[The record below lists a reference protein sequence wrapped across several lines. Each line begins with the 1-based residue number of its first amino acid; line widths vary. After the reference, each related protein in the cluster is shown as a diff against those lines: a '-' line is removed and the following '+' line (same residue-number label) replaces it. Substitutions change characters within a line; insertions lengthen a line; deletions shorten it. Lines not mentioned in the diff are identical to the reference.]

1 MLEIGP
7 ERHSLI
13 RPHLRYSDKI
23 ESSQRR
29 MTHSIKASRKGGVV
43 MRKQISALLLIILLS
58 STLNFHDQSDNY
70 SEDAKVI
77 LTPEINRIEI
87 SPDPNSIR
95 DLGRPLIS
103 EGKEGTRDPRAD
115 SSIGIFSDDGLL
127 LSKSVPGQLLEP
139 RKDLMIVVIESQTG
153 LWDARMQIL
162 EVSEV
167 AIRSTIPPSGFI
179 VQGSVNELLKTRE
192 LPFIQSSHSVPIA
205 MIIDDRLWDPE
216 THEYIEMIGWKDDE
230 LFRIDSPGLGL
241 PGSLSDTAE
250 EYMDDLWSPS
260 EGINFGTLDSYLIPE
275 IAHREEVA
283 FLTPVPQFT
292 TWNNLAGSH
301 MELGSVEDYFFTGLN
316 GSDQR
321 VAVADTGIDHDHGD
335 FGTRIVGRVD
345 VANDQSTADTN
356 DGHGTHVACTVLGS
370 GSRSSGTYQGIA
382 PEAELYMQAMEDDD
396 SGALTGPGVYTLLN
410 SAYSTGGARIHTN
423 SWGSYNSGGQYSTQS
438 EDADDRT
445 STWDQYWTYDGM
457 TVLFA
462 AGNERDDGVS
472 PPGTAKNVITVGA
485 HVNRYS
491 SNPSDEMYY
500 WSSRGP
506 TDDGR
511 IKPDIVAAGDYVRSC
526 KAQEASEAP
535 DNLNDQW
542 YVEYSGT
549 SMATPAA
556 AGASAIVREYLMEI
570 AERPEPQGALVKAM
584 LILGAEDMGTRDI
597 PNNDEGWGRLNL
609 VNSLLPDNQV
619 GDVGI
624 FVDDRSRLSSGQE
637 ASYNFDVTRSGEP
650 LKVVL
655 AWSDYPGS
663 AFSSTQL
670 RNDLNLEVTS
680 PEGTVTYLGNDFSN
694 GRSSTGGG
702 ADSKNNVEVVLID
715 SASTGIWN
723 VKVKDYSHGGS
734 RSNQPFAIAVRG
746 VNVNDLTP
754 DPTFVPES
762 FEISTLIPQVGE
774 QTTFSVS
781 IINQGSGS
789 LSDLF
794 VSAHI
799 NNNLLETKS
808 LSMTPGQEVQLE
820 WSWTPETSDK
830 GLTQIRIEID
840 PSDQFDELYEDNN
853 LLVEEIEVS
862 APGIQPSTETQWVTL
877 EDATAT
883 TASWEILMTNLALFD
898 TNASIQIS
906 NPVRISDG
914 EEQTWF
920 RSFDRIYVELG
931 PAESTTVNLTLV
943 HPASPQP
950 GTYSMT
956 ITAIDEDFDVESQLE
971 ILFDVPVLGKPDLIL
986 PSETIWVDSFD
997 STNTTVNLFNRG
1009 NGAQTY
1015 DIELFP
1021 PAGWDVGL
1029 IELGPFLGSR
1039 QGSSGTLEKDD
1050 SISVGIAVSPPGVLL
1065 QAGTIFEA
1073 SIHVTSRVGSEVWTF
1088 PLPLEIKPID
1098 SAEFSPSSGNSLGD
1112 VAADSQKEIDIQIS
1126 NQGNRVLN
1134 LTPIVRSLPGGW
1146 SVYGGLDRA
1155 VVPIG
1160 SSVSWSFEI
1169 QGNGLAAS
1177 GPVEIRFLVDGG
1189 AFFDWNATLDAV
1201 SGAKPSVSFAE
1212 VVIVDGTSIESSNSP
1227 LGLGAHPVGRSF
1239 DMGWEIGNDG
1249 SSIWEP
1255 SVSMEAPSQEW
1266 LTDCSINPAR
1276 ISPGGLSK
1284 VWCTI
1289 TIPLSEPAGS
1299 EPIVTLMM
1307 EGDGLE
1313 VRETISL
1320 LVDTVMEVEW
1330 TLTNYNEAFED
1341 LASVLYFELTNTG
1354 NTPISNRI
1362 VTEGPSGWI
1371 IRVLDGFMVTLQPGE
1386 VRSVQVEF
1394 TPNSGSDGEL
1404 IIMLG
1409 DAEYISG
1416 YSKSVEVEVEATSS
1430 GSGITT
1436 PILVIGSLVLILG
1449 SVIAALAYYRKE
1461 GDIRTVF
1468 DSLRGDRSGGP
1479 KGSETIPQSTS
1490 DQSINPEGKSKPE
1503 STSAQLQTFSE
1514 YPGWL
1519 WDPVEEEWIADPNLN
1534 NQGDP
1539 DEVQSNQ

>member
-1 MLEIGP
+1 MTY
-7 ERHSLI
+7 RNKAI
-13 RPHLRYSDKI
+13 REGEK
-23 ESSQRR
+23 
-29 MTHSIKASRKGGVV
+29 V
-43 MRKQISALLLIILLS
+43 MRKQISALILIILLS
-58 STLNFHDQSDNY
+58 STVNFQHHTDND
-70 SEDAKVI
+70 SENTKEN
-77 LTPEINRIEI
+77 LTLETNRIEI

-103 EGKEGTRDPRAD
+103 EGEEGARDSTAD
-115 SSIGIFSDDGLL
+115 SSIGIFSADGLL
-127 LSKSVPGQLLEP
+127 LSKSIPPHLMEP
-139 RKDLMIVVIESQTG
+139 RKDLMMVLIEPQTG

-162 EVSEV
+162 AASEV
-167 AIRSTIPPSGFI
+167 AIRNTIPPSGFI
-179 VQGSVNELLKTRE
+179 VQGPMYELQKTRE
-192 LPFIQSSHSVPIA
+192 LSFIQSSHSVPIA
-205 MIIDDRLWDPE
+205 MIIDDLLWDQE
-216 THEYIEMIGWKDDE
+216 TNQYIEMIGWKDDE
-230 LFRIDSPGLGL
+230 LLRLNSPGMGL
-241 PGSLSDTAE
+241 PGLLSVTAE
-250 EYMDDLWSPS
+250 EFLEDRWSPS
-260 EGINFGTLDSYLIPE
+260 EGINFGTIDHTLIPE
-275 IAHREEVA
+275 IAHRPEVA
-283 FLTPVPQFT
+283 FLAPVNQLT
-292 TWNNLAGSH
+292 TSNNLAGSH

-382 PEAELYMQAMEDDD
+382 PEAELYMQAMENDN
-396 SGALTGPGVYTLLN
+396 SGTLSGPGVYTLLN
-410 SAYSTGGARIHTN
+410 TAYNTGGARIHTN

-491 SNPSDEMYY
+491 SNPADEMYY

-609 VNSLLPDNQV
+609 VNSLLPDSQV

-663 AFSSTQL
+663 AFSNTQL

-680 PEGTVTYLGNDFSN
+680 PDGTISYLGNDFSN
-694 GRSSTGGG
+694 GRSTTGGA

-762 FEISTLIPQVGE
+762 FAISTLIPQVGE
-774 QTTFSVS
+774 QTTFSASV
-781 IINQGSGS
+781 INQGSGS

-799 NNNLLETKS
+799 NSNLLETKTI
-808 LSMTPGQEVQLE
+808 SMTPGQEIQLE
-820 WSWTPETSDK
+820 WDWTPETSDK
-830 GLTQIRIEID
+830 GLTEIRIEID

-853 LLVEEIEVS
+853 LLLETIEVS

-877 EDATAT
+877 EDATIT

-906 NPVRISDG
+906 NPTRIADG
-914 EEQTWF
+914 EEQNWF
-920 RSFDRIYVELG
+920 KSFDRIYVELG

-943 HPASPQP
+943 HPPSPQP

-956 ITAIDEDFDVESQLE
+956 ITATDEDFDVESQLE
-971 ILFDVPVLGKPDLIL
+971 IFFDVPVLGQPDLIL
-986 PSETIWVDSFD
+986 PSETIWVDSFEN
-997 STNTTVNLFNRG
+997 TNTSVNLFNRG

-1015 DIELFP
+1015 DIEIFP

-1039 QGSSGTLEKDD
+1039 QGSTGTLDKDG
-1050 SISVGIAVSPPGVLL
+1050 SISVEIAVSPPGVLL

-1073 SIHVTSRVGSEVWTF
+1073 SIHLTSRVESDVWTF

-1098 SAEFSPSSGNSLGD
+1098 SVEFSPSSGDSLGD
-1112 VAADSQKEIDIQIS
+1112 VAADSTERIDIQIS
-1126 NQGNRVLN
+1126 NQGNRELN
-1134 LTPIVRSLPGGW
+1134 LTPITRSLPGGW
-1146 SVYGGLDRA
+1146 SVDGGLDRL
-1155 VVPIG
+1155 VVPMG
-1160 SSVSWSFEI
+1160 SSVTWSFNI
-1169 QGNGLAAS
+1169 QGNGLAVS

-1189 AFFDWNATLDAV
+1189 EFFDWNATIDAV
-1201 SGAKPSVSFAE
+1201 SGARPSVSFAE
-1212 VVIVDGTSIESSNSP
+1212 VVIFDGTSIESSDSP
-1227 LGLGAHPVGRSF
+1227 LGLGPNPVGRSF
-1239 DMGWEIGNDG
+1239 DMGWDIGNDG

-1255 SVSMEAPSQEW
+1255 SVSMETPTQDW

-1276 ISPGGLSK
+1276 IPPGGLSK
-1284 VWCTI
+1284 IWCTI

-1299 EPIVTLMM
+1299 EPIVTLKM

-1313 VRETISL
+1313 VRESLSL

-1330 TLTNYNEAFED
+1330 TLTNHNEAFED
-1341 LASVLYFELTNTG
+1341 LPSVLYFELTNSG

-1362 VTEGPSGWI
+1362 VTDGPNGWI

-1394 TPNSGSDGEL
+1394 TPNSGSDGVL
-1404 IIMLG
+1404 TVMLA
-1409 DAEYISG
+1409 DAEHISG
-1416 YSKSVEVEVEATSS
+1416 HSKSLEIPVESTSS
-1430 GSGITT
+1430 ESGIWTL
-1436 PILVIGSLVLILG
+1436 IFVIGGIFLLLG
-1449 SVIAALAYYRKE
+1449 SVTAGLVYSRS
-1461 GDIRTVF
+1461 GRDISSLLG
-1468 DSLRGDRSGGP
+1468 SLRGDHSEPP
-1479 KGSETIPQSTS
+1479 KGPEVIPQSTS
-1490 DQSINPEGKSKPE
+1490 NQSIQPEDKSEPE
-1503 STSAQLQTFSE
+1503 SASNQLQTFSE

-1519 WDPVEEEWIADPNLN
+1519 WDPVEEEWVADPNFQ
-1534 NQGDP
+1534 NQGDS
-1539 DEVQSNQ
+1539 EESQTHQ

>member
-1 MLEIGP
+1 
-7 ERHSLI
+7 
-13 RPHLRYSDKI
+13 
-23 ESSQRR
+23 
-29 MTHSIKASRKGGVV
+29 MTHSIKASSKGEIV
-43 MRKQISALLLIILLS
+43 MRKQISTLVLIILLS
-58 STLNFHDQSDNY
+58 STLNFQHHTDND
-70 SEDAKVI
+70 SANVEET
-77 LTPEINRIEI
+77 LTLETNRIEI

-103 EGKEGTRDPRAD
+103 EGEEGTRDPRAD

-127 LSKSVPGQLLEP
+127 LSKSVPRQLLEP
-139 RKDLMIVVIESQTG
+139 RQDLIVVVIEPNTG
-153 LWDARMQIL
+153 LWDARMQII
-162 EVSEV
+162 EASEV

-179 VQGSVNELLKTRE
+179 VQGPMYELQKTRE

-205 MIIDDRLWDPE
+205 MIIDDLLWE
-216 THEYIEMIGWKDDE
+216 RENNQFIEMIGWKDDE
-230 LFRIDSPGLGL
+230 LLRLDSPGMDLQ
-241 PGSLSDTAE
+241 GSLSSTAE
-250 EYMDDLWSPS
+250 EFLEDLWSPS
-260 EGINFGTLDSYLIPE
+260 EGINFGTVDHTLISE
-275 IAHREEVA
+275 IAHRPEVA
-283 FLTPVPQFT
+283 FLAPVPELT

-396 SGALTGPGVYTLLN
+396 SGALSGPGVYTLLN
-410 SAYSTGGARIHTN
+410 SAYSSGGARIHTN

-491 SNPSDEMYY
+491 SNPADEMYY

-597 PNNDEGWGRLNL
+597 PNNNEGWGRLNL
-609 VNSLLPDNQV
+609 VNSLLPDSQV

-650 LKVVL
+650 LKIVL

-663 AFSSTQL
+663 AFSNTQL
-670 RNDLNLEVTS
+670 RNDLNLEVSS
-680 PEGTVTYLGNDFSN
+680 PDGSITYMGNDFSN
-694 GRSSTGGG
+694 GRSTTGGA

-754 DPTFVPES
+754 DPSFVPES
-762 FEISTLIPQVGE
+762 FAISTLIPQVGE
-774 QTTFSVS
+774 QTSFSASV
-781 IINQGSGS
+781 INQGSGS

-799 NNNLLETKS
+799 NSNLLETKS
-808 LSMTPGQEVQLE
+808 ISMTPGQEIQLE
-820 WSWTPETSDK
+820 WYWTPETSDK
-830 GLTQIRIEID
+830 GLTEIRIEID

-853 LLVEEIEVS
+853 LLIQTIEVS
-862 APGIQPSTETQWVTL
+862 APGIQPSTDTQWVTL
-877 EDATAT
+877 EDATGT
-883 TASWEILMTNLALFD
+883 TASWAVLMTNLALFD

-906 NPVRISDG
+906 YPTRIADG
-914 EEQTWF
+914 EEQNWF

-943 HPASPQP
+943 HPPSPQP

-971 ILFDVPVLGKPDLIL
+971 IFFDVPVLGQPDLIL
-986 PSETIWVDSFD
+986 PSETIWVDSFE
-997 STNTTVNLFNRG
+997 SMNTSVDLFNRG

-1015 DIELFP
+1015 DIEIFP

-1029 IELGPFLGSR
+1029 LELGPFLGSR
-1039 QGSSGTLEKDD
+1039 QGSSGTLEKDG

-1073 SIHVTSRVGSEVWTF
+1073 SIHLTSRVGSEIWTF

-1098 SAEFSPSSGNSLGD
+1098 SAEFSPSSGDSLGD
-1112 VAADSQKEIDIQIS
+1112 VAADSQKKIDIQIS

-1134 LTPIVRSLPGGW
+1134 LTPIARSLPGGW
-1146 SVYGGLDRA
+1146 SIIGGLDKI
-1155 VVPIG
+1155 VVPMG
-1160 SSVSWSFEI
+1160 SSVTWSFNI
-1169 QGNGLAAS
+1169 QGNGLAVS
-1177 GPVEIRFLVDGG
+1177 GPVEIRFLVEGG

-1201 SGAKPSVSFAE
+1201 SGAKPSVSFSE
-1212 VVIVDGTSIESSNSP
+1212 VVIFDGESIESSDSP
-1227 LGLGAHPVGRSF
+1227 LGLGPHPVGRSF
-1239 DMGWEIGNDG
+1239 DMGWEVGNDG

-1255 SVSMEAPSQEW
+1255 SVTMEVPSQDW

-1276 ISPGGLSK
+1276 ISPGALSK

-1289 TIPLSEPAGS
+1289 TIPISEPAGS
-1299 EPIVTLMM
+1299 EPTVTLTM

-1313 VRETISL
+1313 IRTPISL

-1330 TLTNYNEAFED
+1330 TLANYNEAFED
-1341 LASVLYFELTNTG
+1341 LPSVLYFELTNSG

-1362 VTEGPSGWI
+1362 VTDGPNGWI

-1394 TPNSGSDGEL
+1394 TPNSGSDGL
-1404 IIMLG
+1404 LTVMLG

-1416 YSKSVEVEVEATSS
+1416 HSKSVEIEVESTSS
-1430 GSGITT
+1430 GSGIWTL
-1436 PILVIGSLVLILG
+1436 IFVIGGVVLLLS
-1449 SVIAALAYYRKE
+1449 SVTAALAFSRS
-1461 GDIRTVF
+1461 GRNISTVLG
-1468 DSLRGDRSGGP
+1468 SLRGDRSEP
-1479 KGSETIPQSTS
+1479 SKGSMVIPQATYN
-1490 DQSINPEGKSKPE
+1490 QSIQSEVKSQLE
-1503 STSAQLQTFSE
+1503 SASTQLQKFSE

-1519 WDPVEEEWIADPNLN
+1519 WDPVNEEWVADPNVHN
-1534 NQGDP
+1534 EEDSEERQTH
-1539 DEVQSNQ
+1539 Q